1 MVKNPPAKAE
11 DTRDVDSIPRSGRS
25 PGRKW
30 QPTPV
35 FLPGQRSLV
44 GYSAWATEL
53 GMVEHKITSNQNT
66 HHIKLTILTIF
77 EHAVQW
83 Q

>member
-1 MVKNPPAKAE
+1 M
-11 DTRDVDSIPRSGRS
+11 GR
-25 PGRKW
+25 GAR
-30 QPTPV
+30 
-35 FLPGQRSLV
+35 
-44 GYSAWATEL
+44 WAAVHGAAEL

-66 HHIKLTILTIF
+66 YHIKLTILTIF